1 MKCNLAGMN
10 GCHDPGNDCVIIIF
24 IIFIF
29 SRLVAE
35 AYFYGLYFLFFTYVV
50 VNGREPLFCCHYF
63 YYYFDVGS
71 LVKF

>member
-29 SRLVAE
+29 RKLVAG
-35 AYFYGLYFLFFTYVV
+35 AYFLFFIFTYVV
-50 VNGREPLFCCHYF
+50 VNGWDHSFAAIIFIIILTL
-63 YYYFDVGS
+63 VG
-71 LVKF
+71 